1 MESQQ
6 ITDTKKRTL
15 GHMHA
20 QELQWKLQSKA
31 DFIAYLDKHR
41 KSHPLID
48 LTFL

>member
-15 GHMHA
+15 GLMHA

-31 DFIAYLDKHR
+31 DFINYLDKHC
-41 KSHPLID
+41 KFYHLTDLIVY
-48 LTFL
+48 